1 MKCEVFCGGEMAV
14 SRRKIWGRIGRMG
27 IYSLNE
33 HLENIKPFERWGR
46 SVDFCPYLSEKYDF
60 HTRCV

>member
-1 MKCEVFCGGEMAV
+1 MAV

>member
-1 MKCEVFCGGEMAV
+1 MAV
-14 SRRKIWGRIGRMG
+14 SRRKVWGRIGRMG
-27 IYSLNE
+27 IYSLSE
-33 HLENIKPFERWGR
+33 HLENINPFERWGR